1 MSQLITEPRP
11 EEAAERRKAIV
22 IRVVRAAFLVLMVT
36 FSLLAALQQ
45 QQSDKP
51 FFDSGT
57 RWWVPML
64 ISLVV
69 AVFLFGSAIAIDL
82 ATPKKKI
89 STITG
94 VILGI
99 VAGVLATVAIGFI
112 IDLLLESWVQNSKA
126 IEIMKPLANFLKVL
140 IGITLSYIGVTTVL
154 QTQDDFRLVIPYVEF
169 SKQIRGVRPML
180 IDTSALIDGRFA
192 DVAATGFLQA
202 PLVIPRFVV
211 AELQALSDST
221 DTAKRAKGRRGLE
234 FISKMQRT
242 PRLDVTIDE
251 SKLPGKAVDQMLVEL
266 ARMMPAVV
274 ITTDVGLAQVAK
286 IAGVTVLN
294 LNDLANAL
302 KSSLVPGEVVNV
314 RLVRPGEQPGQAV
327 GYLPDGAMVV
337 AENGSEV
344 IGRNVDMVVTSSLQT
359 SAGRL
364 IFARIPEDSPSF
376 TSTDADPQSASVEQA
391 KDHAS
396 ATNQSFQATHS
407 PSIQALPAD
416 VASSQTSST
425 QPIPPVSAP
434 QPSPTAAQPQQ
445 QSSDPTPESQTR
457 SPFPPSTTFRPTRP
471 GSPRNPRRG

>member
-1 MSQLITEPRP
+1 MYKRQ
-11 EEAAERRKAIV
+11 
-22 IRVVRAAFLVLMVT
+22 
-36 FSLLAALQQ
+36 
-45 QQSDKP
+45 
-51 FFDSGT
+51 
-57 RWWVPML
+57 
-64 ISLVV
+64 
-69 AVFLFGSAIAIDL
+69 
-82 ATPKKKI
+82 PKKKI

-192 DVAATGFLQA
+192 DVASTGFLQA
-202 PLVIPRFVV
+202 PLVIPRFVIV
-211 AELQALSDST
+211 ELQALSDSM
-221 DTAKRAKGRRGLE
+221 DTAKRAKGRRGLD

-251 SKLPGKAVDQMLVEL
+251 TKIPGKAVDQMLVEL

-274 ITTDVGLAQVAK
+274 VTTDVGLAQVAK

-302 KSSLVPGEVVNV
+302 KSSLVPGEIINV
-314 RLVRPGEQPGQAV
+314 RLVRPGEQAGQGV
-327 GYLPDGAMVV
+327 GYLADGAMVV

-364 IFARIPEDSPSF
+364 IFARIPDDSPAL
-376 TSTDADPQSASVEQA
+376 TSTGPDPEAASQGGSNQLAPDSFEASQSTRNQSTPSEP
-391 KDHAS
+391 S
-396 ATNQSFQATHS
+396 AT
-407 PSIQALPAD
+407 
-416 VASSQTSST
+416 
-425 QPIPPVSAP
+425 
-434 QPSPTAAQPQQ
+434 AAK
-445 QSSDPTPESQTR
+445 ESQTQPGIQPAHNNTPAAHPSQPTADPAVESPSR
-457 SPFPPSTTFRPTRP
+457 TPFPPSTAFRPTRS

>member
-1 MSQLITEPRP
+1 MSQLITEQRP

-22 IRVVRAAFLVLMVT
+22 LRVVRAAFLVLMVT

-51 FFDSGT
+51 FFGSGT

-89 STITG
+89 ATITG

-192 DVAATGFLQA
+192 DVASTGFLQA
-202 PLVIPRFVV
+202 PLVIPRFVIV
-211 AELQALSDST
+211 ELQALSDST

-251 SKLPGKAVDQMLVEL
+251 TKIPGKAVDQMLVEL

-274 ITTDVGLAQVAK
+274 VTTDVGLAQVAK

-302 KSSLVPGEVVNV
+302 KSSLVPGEIINV
-314 RLVRPGEQPGQAV
+314 KLVRPGEQAGQGV
-327 GYLPDGAMVV
+327 GYLADGAMVV

-364 IFARIPEDSPSF
+364 IFARIPDDSPALGPVDPDQES
-376 TSTDADPQSASVEQA
+376 TSQGGSNQLSSDSPQTNQSLRNPTTSSETTSPSASVTQGQA
-391 KDHAS
+391 EVQPPINNTPAPHA
-396 ATNQSFQATHS
+396 
-407 PSIQALPAD
+407 
-416 VASSQTSST
+416 T
-425 QPIPPVSAP
+425 QPTTDPAAE
-434 QPSPTAAQPQQ
+434 SPA
-445 QSSDPTPESQTR
+445 R
-457 SPFPPSTTFRPTRP
+457 SPFPPSSAFRPTRP